1 MNTQDN
7 TINKKWK
14 YKNQLADTTHQM
26 YQTPIQHYIKATGM
40 TLKELY
46 EEAIQEEEQ
55 QIPRYRKKIND
66 HILEYQIYLDELN
79 IKESSKS
86 NYLNVVKSFY
96 KSLDITLP
104 TINNKYDEKPDPKNT
119 EKMINKELI
128 KLMIQNA
135 RTRDKAILSFAA
147 MTGQSPDEIRHM
159 TIQQVMDSW
168 NNELE
173 TKLFTIEDIF
183 TNRDEILSLE
193 ATKLAMLRHKTKHH
207 YWVYLPSETSKY
219 IIDYVYER
227 QHGTNDKIQAN
238 STQELLFVSKTGKKF
253 SRTAVGKIFTTIGK
267 RCGFETPELFDDET
281 RLLLT
286 REEGQHRVWRAYNFR
301 KYFTNTCRRYAGT
314 TLDST
319 TEHIFSGREL
329 ADFWIG
335 HTIKGSIKHYLQYD
349 DTDVDEM
356 KQQYLQ
362 VLPYLSVETEVTRY
376 TTEDKQKLK
385 EIEANYEQVQKELK
399 ELREYIHSKQ
409 QVEKYSKK
417 YSLDE

>member
-1 MNTQDN
+1 MKSQDTQ
-7 TINKKWK
+7 INKKWK
-14 YKNQLADTTHQM
+14 YKNQLADSTYHV

-40 TLKELY
+40 TLQQLY
-46 EEAIQEEEQ
+46 EEAIREEDQ
-55 QIPRYRKKIND
+55 AVPRYRKKIND
-66 HILEYQIYLDELN
+66 HILEYQIYLDEQNL
-79 IKESSKS
+79 KENTKS
-86 NYLNVVKSFY
+86 NYLNAIKSFY

-104 TINNKYDEKPDPKNT
+104 TINNKYDEQPDPKNT
-119 EKMINKELI
+119 EKRITKKI
-128 KLMIQNA
+128 IQLMIQNA

-147 MTGQSPDEIRHM
+147 MTGQSSDEIRHL
-159 TIQQVMDSW
+159 TIQQIMDAW

-173 TKLFTIEDIF
+173 NKVFTIEDIF
-183 TNRDEILSLE
+183 TKREAILNID
-193 ATKLAMLRHKTKHH
+193 ATKLAMIRHKTKHH

-219 IIDYVYER
+219 IIDYLYER
-227 QHGTNDKIQAN
+227 QHGTNEKIIASN
-238 STQELLFVSKTGKKF
+238 TNDLLFVSKVGKQF

-267 RCGFETPELFDDET
+267 RCGFENPELFDDET
-281 RLLLT
+281 RLLLS
-286 REEGQHRVWRAYNFR
+286 REEGQHRVWKAYNYR

-319 TEHIFSGREL
+319 TEHVFSGREL

-335 HTIKGSIKHYLQYD
+335 HTIKGSIKHYIQYD

-362 VLPYLSVETEVTRY
+362 VLPYLSIETEVSRY

-385 EIEANYEQVQKELK
+385 EMEANYAQVQKELE

-409 QVEKYSKK
+409 QVEKYSQK
-417 YSLDE
+417 YSLDD